1 MKTIVN
7 CIYFYIQI
15 PVKQWRIQAWLLV
28 DLVYSVIITQIALLY
43 NFMVKK
49 SDNKSTFIIY
59 CLIFNTSQI
68 VKLQKKNLLSYAS
81 SMYVFT
87 TSLTSA
93 TVRDYLC
100 FPECLSPWG
109 YTQKGTDNLA
119 RARETGRNPL

>member
-1 MKTIVN
+1 
-7 CIYFYIQI
+7 
-15 PVKQWRIQAWLLV
+15 
-28 DLVYSVIITQIALLY
+28 
-43 NFMVKK
+43 MVKK

-100 FPECLSPWG
+100 FPECLSP
-109 YTQKGTDNLA
+109 
-119 RARETGRNPL
+119 